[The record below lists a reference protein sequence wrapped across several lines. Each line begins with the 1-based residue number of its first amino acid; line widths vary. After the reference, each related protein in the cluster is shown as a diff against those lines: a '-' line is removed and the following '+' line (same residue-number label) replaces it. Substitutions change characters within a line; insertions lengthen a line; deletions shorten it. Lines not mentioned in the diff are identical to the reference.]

1 MRKLYISLLA
11 IVFAAIQIFAAP
23 VDPEKALEIAND
35 FWASKVSLKK
45 GMQFKL
51 VPAESAFKA
60 SSRTASSKE
69 NDTYYVFTEALNNGF
84 VIVSGDDRLNPI
96 VGYSTNAV
104 SGEMPPALTAWL
116 GEYSEYVNDV
126 RAGKAVTSQR
136 NAGQTSTHIEPMLV
150 TAWDQVAPYNNM
162 CPILDN
168 GKRAYTGCGN
178 TATTQVMR
186 FHKWPASPIADVEWE
201 NNITGEVE
209 FCELKSHVY
218 DWDNMLYNYTSEYS
232 EAQGNAVA
240 RLMVDFGKASKSVYM
255 PGMTGN
261 NSPNIAYALVN
272 VFDYSPDLFIAQRS
286 DYTYEEY
293 IALIRENLNN
303 RQPIVYCGY
312 GQNLETGHGFVCDGI
327 DENNLLHID
336 WGWNGVFNG
345 YFDMAIMEPE
355 GNGIGGFSDR
365 YNVSQHAI
373 VNIKP
378 RAEGEVNKGGTLTLA
393 DMTAFDTKT
402 EEEVD
407 ELNCGFEDG
416 MAEVGVVFRLANM
429 SHTDAEGSVGFGI
442 LDKDGNLARDMEFY
456 ESDIYPR
463 SLENAYKNDF
473 TLSVSNVED
482 SEDYLPAGKYVV
494 GIFFMNTA
502 EEVEYMRSECNG
514 LILEVTENA
523 VTLSSPM
530 PNYELDKFQ
539 IVKLPEHS
547 TEKFVFNATFANN
560 SKINRT
566 VVLVPVI
573 NYYENGVKVQSERKT
588 EAAVI
593 TDLLDV
599 NNVIATFTIPSAFA
613 QSGTYTIS
621 FEYLLREESDD
632 SNESD
637 ESDEESATIDINK
650 LKSVAG
656 ESEPF
661 EVEIIPV
668 DVDEYD
674 YNFSI
679 EFVGQKSDDGVEYAI
694 LEATLGNDISECKF
708 LVLPETNE
716 EVLESVAEY
725 MASGMC
731 DDCYRLDQS
740 ARIELPLQ
748 AGEYAVVAIL
758 YGLNGKMLDGY
769 FTEIFKLTTGI
780 DKVEDNGSEIN
791 FDCNNNVI
799 SVAKAGVIEVLDA
812 SGRLVKRASGSN
824 ISIADLEAGIYVV
837 KCNKNVVKVVKR

>member
-69 NDTYYVFTEALNNGF
+69 NDAYYVFTEAQNDGF

-104 SGEMPPALTAWL
+104 SDEMPPALTAWL
-116 GEYSEYVNDV
+116 EEYSEYVNDI

-136 NAGQTSTHIEPMLV
+136 NAGTHIEPMLV
-150 TAWDQVAPYNNM
+150 TAWDQDEPYNNM

-168 GKRAYTGCGN
+168 GKRGYTGCGN
-178 TATTQVMR
+178 TATAQVMR
-186 FHKWPASPIADVEWE
+186 FHKWPASPIADVEWKS
-201 NNITGEVE
+201 NITGEVV

-232 EAQGNAVA
+232 EEQGNAVA
-240 RLMVDFGKASKSVYM
+240 LLMADL
-255 PGMTGN
+255 GMATQSEYEAEGTGCTD
-261 NSPNIAYALVN
+261 PDIAYALVN
-272 VFDYSPDLFIAQRS
+272 VFNYSPELAVAMRS

-312 GQNLETGHGFVCDGI
+312 GQDFNDGHAFVCDGI
-327 DENNLLHID
+327 DENDLLHID
-336 WGWNGVFNG
+336 WGWDGKFNG
-345 YFDMAIMEPE
+345 YFDIASMEPN

-365 YNVSQHAI
+365 YNVGQRAI

-393 DMTAFDTKT
+393 GMTAFDLES

-407 ELNCGFEDG
+407 ELNCSFEDG
-416 MAEVGVVFRLANM
+416 MAEVGISFGIGNA
-429 SHTDAEGSVGFGI
+429 SHSDVEGSIGIGI
-442 LDKDGNLARDMEFY
+442 LDKDGNPARDIEFSEVTRY
-456 ESDIYPR
+456 RR
-463 SLENAYKNDF
+463 SLEEMHENVYTF
-473 TLSVSNVED
+473 SVSNVEG
-482 SEDYLPAGKYVV
+482 SEDYLPVGKYVV
-494 GIFFMNTA
+494 CVFFMDT
-502 EEVEYMRSECNG
+502 EEDIEYMRSAHNG

-539 IVKLPEHS
+539 IVKMPERS
-547 TEKFVFNATFANN
+547 NEEFVFNATFANN
-560 SKINRT
+560 SKVNRT

-573 NYYENGVKVQSERKT
+573 NHYENGVKVNSEQKID
-588 EAAVI
+588 AAVVLE
-593 TDLLDV
+593 LLDV

-613 QSGTYTIS
+613 QSGTYTVS
-621 FEYLLREESDD
+621 FEYLFREESDD

-637 ESDEESATIDINK
+637 ESNEDSATIDINK

-661 EVEIIPV
+661 EVEIIPE
-668 DVDEYD
+668 DGDEYD

-679 EFVGQKSDDGVEYAI
+679 EFVGQESDEENEIIAI
-694 LEATLGNDISECKF
+694 LRTTVGEDISEYR
-708 LVLPETNE
+708 LV
-716 EVLESVAEY
+716 VADSIDVTIFEAY
-725 MASGMC
+725 AKYIASGYSTEHYTMKE
-731 DDCYRLDQS
+731 S
-740 ARIELPLQ
+740 AEIRIPVEK
-748 AGEYAVVAIL
+748 ADKFAVIVVL
-758 YGLNGKMLDGY
+758 YGVDGEPLDGY
-769 FTEIFKLTTGI
+769 IAEIFELTTGI
-780 DKVEDNGSEIN
+780 EKVEDNESAIS
-791 FDCNNNVI
+791 FDWNNNII

-837 KCNKNVVKVVKR
+837 KYNKHIVKVVKR

>member
-1 MRKLYISLLA
+1 MRKFYISLLT

-51 VPAESAFKA
+51 VPAEGALKA

-69 NDTYYVFTEALNNGF
+69 NDAYYVFTEAQNDGF

-104 SGEMPPALTAWL
+104 SDEMPPALTAWL
-116 GEYSEYVNDV
+116 EEYSEYVNDI
-126 RAGKAVTSQR
+126 RDGKVVPLLNNTR
-136 NAGQTSTHIEPMLV
+136 ETSTHIEPMLV

-272 VFDYSPDLFIAQRS
+272 VFDYSPDLFIAKRS

-345 YFDMAIMEPE
+345 YFDIAIMEPE

-378 RAEGEVNKGGTLTLA
+378 RAEGEVNKGGTLTL
-393 DMTAFDTKT
+393 DGMTAFDTKT
-402 EEEVD
+402 EEKVD
-407 ELNCGFEDG
+407 KLSCEFVNG
-416 MAEVGVVFRLANM
+416 MAEVGVVFKITNM

-442 LDKDGNLARDMEFY
+442 LDKNGNLARDMEFY

-482 SEDYLPAGKYVV
+482 SEDYLPVGKYVV

-502 EEVEYMRSECNG
+502 EEVEYIRSECNG

-539 IVKLPEHS
+539 IVKMPEHS

-599 NNVIATFTIPSAFA
+599 NNIIVTFRIPNAFA

-621 FEYLLREESDD
+621 FEYIFEGEK
-632 SNESD
+632 N

-650 LKSVAG
+650 LKSIAG
-656 ESEPF
+656 ESAQF
-661 EVEIIPV
+661 EVEIIPE
-668 DVDEYD
+668 DGDEYD
-674 YNFSI
+674 YNFSL
-679 EFVGQKSDDGVEYAI
+679 EFVGQESDEEYEVAI
-694 LEATLGNDISECKF
+694 LRTTMGADISE
-708 LVLPETNE
+708 
-716 EVLESVAEY
+716 
-725 MASGMC
+725 
-731 DDCYRLDQS
+731 YRLVVTDSTDEETLEEIATEIVTGQRNEYYSMKES
-740 ARIELPLQ
+740 AEIRINFES
-748 AGEYAVVAIL
+748 AGKFAVVVVL
-758 YGLNGKMLDGY
+758 YGADGEPLDGY
-769 FTEIFKLTTGI
+769 FTEIFELSTGI
-780 DKVEDNGSEIN
+780 ENVEDNESAIS
-791 FDCNNNVI
+791 FDWNNNII

-812 SGRLVKRASGSN
+812 SGRVVKRASGSN
-824 ISIADLEAGIYVV
+824 ISIADLEAGIYIV
-837 KCNKNVVKVVKR
+837 KYNKHVVKVVKR

>member
-1 MRKLYISLLA
+1 MRRFYICLLT

-69 NDTYYVFTEALNNGF
+69 NDAYYVFTEAQNDGF

-104 SGEMPPALTAWL
+104 SDEMPPALTAWL
-116 GEYSEYVNDV
+116 EEYSEYVNDI
-126 RAGKAVTSQR
+126 RDGKVVPLLNNTR
-136 NAGQTSTHIEPMLV
+136 ETSTHIEPMLV

-232 EAQGNAVA
+232 EEQGNAVA

-272 VFDYSPDLFIAQRS
+272 VFDYSPDLFIAKRS

-345 YFDMAIMEPE
+345 YFDIAIMEPE

-378 RAEGEVNKGGTLTLA
+378 RAEGEVNKGGTLTL
-393 DMTAFDTKT
+393 DGMTAFDTKT
-402 EEEVD
+402 EEKVD
-407 ELNCGFEDG
+407 KLSCEFVNG
-416 MAEVGVVFRLANM
+416 MAEVGVVFKLTNM
-429 SHTDAEGSVGFGI
+429 SHTDAEGFVGFGI

-482 SEDYLPAGKYVV
+482 SEDYLPVGKYVV

-502 EEVEYMRSECNG
+502 EEVEYIRSECNG

-539 IVKLPEHS
+539 IVKMPEHS

-599 NNVIATFTIPSAFA
+599 NNIIVTFRIPNAFA

-621 FEYLLREESDD
+621 FEYIFEGEK
-632 SNESD
+632 N

-650 LKSVAG
+650 LKSIAG
-656 ESEPF
+656 ESAQF
-661 EVEIIPV
+661 EVEIIPE
-668 DVDEYD
+668 DGDEYD
-674 YNFSI
+674 YNFSL
-679 EFVGQKSDDGVEYAI
+679 EFVGQESDEEYEVAI
-694 LEATLGNDISECKF
+694 LRTTMGADISE
-708 LVLPETNE
+708 
-716 EVLESVAEY
+716 
-725 MASGMC
+725 
-731 DDCYRLDQS
+731 YRLVVTDSTDEETLEEIATEIVTGQRNEYYSMKES
-740 ARIELPLQ
+740 AEIRINFES
-748 AGEYAVVAIL
+748 AGKFAVVVVL
-758 YGLNGKMLDGY
+758 YGADGEPLDGY
-769 FTEIFKLTTGI
+769 FTEIFELSTGI
-780 DKVEDNGSEIN
+780 ENVEDNESAIS
-791 FDCNNNVI
+791 FDWNNNII

-812 SGRLVKRASGSN
+812 SGRVVKRASGSN
-824 ISIADLEAGIYVV
+824 ISIADLEAGIYIV
-837 KCNKNVVKVVKR
+837 KYNKHVVKVVKR

>member
-1 MRKLYISLLA
+1 MRKFYISLLT

-51 VPAESAFKA
+51 VPAEGALKA

-69 NDTYYVFTEALNNGF
+69 NDAYYVFTEAQNDGF

-104 SGEMPPALTAWL
+104 SDEMPPALTAWL
-116 GEYSEYVNDV
+116 EEYSEYVNDI
-126 RAGKAVTSQR
+126 RDGKVVPLLNNTR
-136 NAGQTSTHIEPMLV
+136 ETSTHIEPMLV

-272 VFDYSPDLFIAQRS
+272 VFDYSPDLFIAKRS

-345 YFDMAIMEPE
+345 YFDIAIMEPE

-378 RAEGEVNKGGTLTLA
+378 RAEGEVNKGGTLTL
-393 DMTAFDTKT
+393 DGMTAFDTKT
-402 EEEVD
+402 EEKVD
-407 ELNCGFEDG
+407 KLSCEFVNG
-416 MAEVGVVFRLANM
+416 MAEVGVVFKLTNM

-473 TLSVSNVED
+473 TLSISNVED
-482 SEDYLPAGKYVV
+482 SEDYLPVGKYVV

-502 EEVEYMRSECNG
+502 EEVEYIRSECNG

-539 IVKLPEHS
+539 IVKMPEHS

-599 NNVIATFTIPSAFA
+599 NNIIVTFRIPNAFA

-621 FEYLLREESDD
+621 FEYIFEGEK
-632 SNESD
+632 N

-650 LKSVAG
+650 LKSIAG
-656 ESEPF
+656 ESAQF
-661 EVEIIPV
+661 EVEIIPE
-668 DVDEYD
+668 DGDEYD
-674 YNFSI
+674 YNFSL
-679 EFVGQKSDDGVEYAI
+679 EFVGQESDEEYEVAI
-694 LEATLGNDISECKF
+694 LRTTMGADISE
-708 LVLPETNE
+708 
-716 EVLESVAEY
+716 
-725 MASGMC
+725 
-731 DDCYRLDQS
+731 YRLVVTDSTDEETLEEIATEIVTGQRNEYYSMKES
-740 ARIELPLQ
+740 AEIRINFES
-748 AGEYAVVAIL
+748 AGKFAVVVVL
-758 YGLNGKMLDGY
+758 YGADGEPLDGY
-769 FTEIFKLTTGI
+769 FTEIFELTTGI
-780 DKVEDNGSEIN
+780 ENVEDNESAIS
-791 FDCNNNVI
+791 FDWNNNII
-799 SVAKAGVIEVLDA
+799 SVAKAGVIELLDA
-812 SGRLVKRASGSN
+812 SGRVVKRASGSN
-824 ISIADLEAGIYVV
+824 ISIADLEAGIYIV
-837 KCNKNVVKVVKR
+837 KYNKHVVKVVKR